1 MTNRASLQDIA
12 DQLGIT
18 KMTVSRYFRSPE
30 KVAPA
35 TREKIAQAVKHS
47 GYIHNRAPALMSR
60 ALSRTIG
67 VVIPSLSNQ
76 VFSALVDGIET
87 ITNAESFDILLAHSG
102 YDPKVE
108 ERKIEMLLSYQVDG
122 LILCETEHT
131 DRTRTM
137 LKQAGIP
144 VVECMELPE
153 APIDMVVGL
162 DHKAAAFNAVT
173 RMIAS
178 DKQHIVYLAA
188 RLDRRT
194 MLRQQGYEQAMWE
207 AGLTPQTVAT
217 PFQSSFSQG
226 MKLLQQALETF
237 DRVDGIFCTN
247 DDLAVGAMQYC
258 KNEGIQVP
266 DDLAVMGYNG
276 LDIGLTMQP
285 KLTSVVTPRQAI
297 GIKSARLLI
306 DVINGKSPSDKLF
319 DLGFSYTEGESLS

>member
-87 ITNAESFDILLAHSG
+87 ITNADSFDILLAHSG

-131 DRTRTM
+131 DR
-137 LKQAGIP
+137 
-144 VVECMELPE
+144 
-153 APIDMVVGL
+153 
-162 DHKAAAFNAVT
+162 
-173 RMIAS
+173 
-178 DKQHIVYLAA
+178 
-188 RLDRRT
+188 
-194 MLRQQGYEQAMWE
+194 
-207 AGLTPQTVAT
+207 
-217 PFQSSFSQG
+217 
-226 MKLLQQALETF
+226 
-237 DRVDGIFCTN
+237 
-247 DDLAVGAMQYC
+247 
-258 KNEGIQVP
+258 
-266 DDLAVMGYNG
+266 
-276 LDIGLTMQP
+276 
-285 KLTSVVTPRQAI
+285 
-297 GIKSARLLI
+297 
-306 DVINGKSPSDKLF
+306 
-319 DLGFSYTEGESLS
+319 